1 MKTREYQKNN
11 QNQKLIIR
19 PARKSDGKV
28 FLSLINS
35 LADFEKLH
43 RPTKPACRRLL
54 RDGFGRKK
62 RFYAFLAFVGKKPVG
77 YAIIFETYSS
87 FLALPTLYLEDIFV
101 LPEYRSKKIGLK
113 LFQKCVDEA
122 QRRGCGRMEWVVLDW
137 NKKAIRFYKKLGA
150 RHLKEWFTFRL
161 ERKQFKRLFISEN

>member
-1 MKTREYQKNN
+1 MRTREHPKNN

-19 PARKSDGKV
+19 PTRKSDGKV

-35 LADFEKLH
+35 LADFEKLN

-87 FLALPTLYLEDIFV
+87 FLALPSLYLEDIFV
-101 LPEYRSKKIGLK
+101 LPEYRSQKIGLR
-113 LFQKCVDEA
+113 LFKKCLKEA
-122 QRRGCGRMEWVVLDW
+122 HHRKCGRMEWVVLDW
-137 NKKAIRFYKKLGA
+137 NKKAVCFYEKLGA
-150 RHLKEWFTFRL
+150 RHLKEWLTFRL
-161 ERKQFKRLFISEN
+161 ERKQFKRLLKSEN